1 MNRIVRHKGARG
13 VAHLLIVALMAPFFG
28 SISGGVAYG
37 QYNRLSRQLTVV
49 VLDLLDVSEEQ
60 VVPELAG
67 WAKEL
72 LWDELHRSRWFLPVP
87 ERDVEAEIER
97 SRLDVPLNVRE
108 QQELA
113 RLLSAHVTA
122 TGYVRAVEIGG
133 SPRIATVDFQVF
145 LLDAVTG
152 EYINGATVRE
162 SSDPMPGFEGPDS
175 TLVREA
181 VAKAA
186 AEAVDVMG
194 RYEVPEGYV
203 ITEGE
208 DDQIRISLGEREG
221 VDNGD
226 RFVVIGRTT
235 DLDTDETFPLV
246 QGQLVVRE
254 VRTTYSIC
262 RRWGDSKGHPVHVGD
277 FVRGLYYDEPLV
289 KPGDKK
295 IVGPDPIA
303 PKREESR
310 TRRNLPKVLGIL
322 ALLVVFGVL
331 VKNNKSNAKPGT
343 AVQVSGVNIRGLPN
357 AINRV
362 QWSAPS
368 SLPTTPQM
376 YGGYVVGYEVHRG
389 TVPNFPVTPNSL
401 QAVLEGGTLT
411 QYDDDSTSAATQFN
425 TTLTTSEDSGLV
437 SFVTTASDATVTW
450 DLQPDTFTY
459 DYLQTPPQPGRK
471 YYYAIRVISK
481 KTTVNPFPEDTEFI
495 AGELNISMPY
505 YAGPVTT
512 IEPPVLQYPPDRP
525 DPGSTDVNLD
535 TTLFQWEAV
544 AGADTYVIELSTDRS
559 FSSKV
564 SLRSAP
570 ILMRATAG
578 SSVTHRFVG
587 TGGQSP
593 SELFANVSAPIYWR
607 VGARASDDASL
618 PVDGSG
624 RQVDYVFSLE
634 RSFESLD
641 LPPAAP

>member
-1 MNRIVRHKGARG
+1 MNRIVRHKGARA

-37 QYNRLSRQLTVV
+37 QYNHLSRQLTVV
-49 VLDLLDVSEEQ
+49 VLDMYDVSGEQ
-60 VVPELAG
+60 AVPELAA
-67 WAKEL
+67 WAEEEL
-72 LWDELHRSRWFLPVP
+72 WEELHQSRWFLPVP
-87 ERDVEAEIER
+87 QRDVEAEVER
-97 SRLDVPLNVRE
+97 SNFNVPLSVRE

-113 RLLSAHVTA
+113 TLLSAHATA
-122 TGYVRAVEIGG
+122 TGYVRTVEVGG
-133 SPRIATVDFQVF
+133 SPRVATVDLQVF
-145 LLDAVTG
+145 LLDALSG
-152 EYINGATVRE
+152 EYINGATIRE

-194 RYEVPEGYV
+194 RYEIPEGYV

-221 VDNGD
+221 VDSGD

-235 DLDTDETFPLV
+235 DMETDETFPMV

-289 KPGDKK
+289 KPEGDTFM
-295 IVGPDPIA
+295 GPDPIE

-310 TRRNLPKVLGIL
+310 TRKNLPKVLGIL
-322 ALLVVFGVL
+322 ALLVVFGIL
-331 VKNNKSNAKPGT
+331 ISNNKSNAKPGT
-343 AVQVSGVNIRGLPN
+343 ALQVAGVNIRGLPN

-368 SLPTTPQM
+368 SLPTVPQT
-376 YGGYVVGYEVHRG
+376 YGGYTVGYEVHRG
-389 TVPNFPVTPNSL
+389 RVPNFPVTPNSL
-401 QAVLEGGTLT
+401 QAVLEGGALT
-411 QYDDDSTSAATQFN
+411 QFDDDSTAVATGFN
-425 TTLTTSEDSGLV
+425 TTLSTSDTNGIV
-437 SFVTTASDATVTW
+437 SFVTTPSDATVTW
-450 DLQPDTFTY
+450 DLQPDSFTY
-459 DYLQTPPQPGRK
+459 DYLQTPPQPGTK

-481 KTTVNPFPEDTEFI
+481 RATVNPFPEDMDAA
-495 AGELNISMPY
+495 AGELIISVPY

-512 IEPPVLQYPPDRP
+512 IEPPVLQFPPDRP

-559 FSSKV
+559 FAPKV
-564 SLRSAP
+564 TLRSNQ
-570 ILMRATAG
+570 ILMRATPG

-593 SELFANVSAPIYWR
+593 SELFANVRAPIYWR
-607 VGARASDDASL
+607 VGARASDDVSL

-641 LPPAAP
+641 LPPSAP